1 MQSTDQCLAPNY
13 WLNTMRTIW
22 KRPDGSIVACT
33 EKIKVLRENLEE
45 LRQMAQ
51 DAFEDALLM
60 ECDENQIRA
69 VFQEVISELENPYAK
84 AQDSST

>member
-1 MQSTDQCLAPNY
+1 METV
-13 WLNTMRTIW
+13 W

-45 LRQMAQ
+45 LRQIAQ

-60 ECDENQIRA
+60 ECEESQIRE
-69 VFQEVISELENPYAK
+69 VFQEVITNLENPYHK
-84 AQDSST
+84 V

>member
-1 MQSTDQCLAPNY
+1 MCIAESKLEADSR
-13 WLNTMRTIW
+13 LNPVETIW

-45 LRQMAQ
+45 LRQIAQ

-60 ECDENQIRA
+60 ECEEAQIRA
-69 VFQEVISELENPYAK
+69 VFLETIVQLKNPYNK
-84 AQDSST
+84 I

>member
-1 MQSTDQCLAPNY
+1 MCIAESTLEADSR
-13 WLNTMRTIW
+13 LNPVETIW

-60 ECDENQIRA
+60 ECEEAQIRA
-69 VFQEVISELENPYAK
+69 VFLEAIAQLKNPYNK
-84 AQDSST
+84 I

>member
-1 MQSTDQCLAPNY
+1 MKHMETV
-13 WLNTMRTIW
+13 WR
-22 KRPDGSIVACT
+22 RPDGSIVACT

-60 ECDENQIRA
+60 ECDENQIRT
-69 VFQEVISELENPYAK
+69 VFQDLITGLENPYK
-84 AQDSST
+84 QDP

>member
-1 MQSTDQCLAPNY
+1 ME
-13 WLNTMRTIW
+13 TIW

-60 ECDENQIRA
+60 ECEEGQIRA
-69 VFQEVISELENPYAK
+69 VFQDVITGLENPYT
-84 AQDSST
+84 QD

>member
-1 MQSTDQCLAPNY
+1 MPGLDRRPAADHRLST
-13 WLNTMRTIW
+13 MKTIW

-60 ECDENQIRA
+60 ECEEGQIRA
-69 VFQEVISELENPYAK
+69 VFQDVIAGLENPYNK
-84 AQDSST
+84 T

>member
-1 MQSTDQCLAPNY
+1 MSDKDIV
-13 WLNTMRTIW
+13 WR
-22 KRPDGSIVACT
+22 RPDGSIVACT

-60 ECDENQIRA
+60 ECEESQIRA
-69 VFQEVISELENPYAK
+69 VFGEIIEKLENPYTK
-84 AQDSST
+84 P

>member
-1 MQSTDQCLAPNY
+1 MTPL
-13 WLNTMRTIW
+13 W
-22 KRPDGSIVACT
+22 KRPDGSTVACT

-60 ECDENQIRA
+60 ECDESQIRA
-69 VFQEVISELENPYAK
+69 VFQDVIAGLTNPY
-84 AQDSST
+84 QQP

>member
-1 MQSTDQCLAPNY
+1 MKS
-13 WLNTMRTIW
+13 METIW

-60 ECDENQIRA
+60 ECEEGQIRA
-69 VFQEVISELENPYAK
+69 VFQEVIAGLQNPYAGN
-84 AQDSST
+84 

>member
-1 MQSTDQCLAPNY
+1 M
-13 WLNTMRTIW
+13 NTLW
-22 KRPDGSIVACT
+22 KRPDSSVVACT

-60 ECDENQIRA
+60 ECDEHQIRA
-69 VFQEVISELENPYAK
+69 VFQEVISGLVNPYNK
-84 AQDSST
+84 L

>member
-1 MQSTDQCLAPNY
+1 MK
-13 WLNTMRTIW
+13 TIW

-60 ECDENQIRA
+60 ECEESRIRA
-69 VFQEVISELENPYAK
+69 VFQEIIANLGNPYAK
-84 AQDSST
+84 P

>member
-1 MQSTDQCLAPNY
+1 MN
-13 WLNTMRTIW
+13 TIW

-45 LRQMAQ
+45 LRQIAQ

-60 ECDENQIRA
+60 ECDEEQIRK
-69 VFQEVISELENPYAK
+69 VFQEVIAQLENPYLK
-84 AQDSST
+84 P

>member
-1 MQSTDQCLAPNY
+1 MK
-13 WLNTMRTIW
+13 TIW

-33 EKIKVLRENLEE
+33 EKIKVLRENLDE

-60 ECDENQIRA
+60 ECEESQIRA
-69 VFQEVISELENPYAK
+69 IFQEIIANLKNPYAK
-84 AQDSST
+84 P

>member
-1 MQSTDQCLAPNY
+1 MPGLDRRSASDYRLT
-13 WLNTMRTIW
+13 TMKTIW

-60 ECDENQIRA
+60 ECEEGQIRA
-69 VFQEVISELENPYAK
+69 VFQDVIAGLENPYNK
-84 AQDSST
+84 I

>member
-1 MQSTDQCLAPNY
+1 MD
-13 WLNTMRTIW
+13 TIW

-45 LRQMAQ
+45 LRQIAQ

-60 ECDENQIRA
+60 ECEESQIRA
-69 VFQEVISELENPYAK
+69 VFLEVVSQLKNPYA
-84 AQDSST
+84 TP

>member
-1 MQSTDQCLAPNY
+1 MN
-13 WLNTMRTIW
+13 TIW

-45 LRQMAQ
+45 LRQIAQ

-60 ECDENQIRA
+60 ECDEEQIRK
-69 VFQEVISELENPYAK
+69 VFQEVIARLENPYLK
-84 AQDSST
+84 P